1 MRFASALAA
10 DQAASESVP
19 ALVDSLAGEGLQ
31 SPDLALL
38 FTATTSGSEAE
49 AQIAALESTLAP
61 AHSIACSAEWV
72 IGNEREVEEQP
83 AATLLAGWGEG
94 MACSTFELGDTDWKT
109 IFGAPEGLRD
119 HLELDFEPKL
129 FVLLAEPFTAPLRH
143 LLPAFDSAF
152 PAAPVV
158 GGVASGGMSP
168 GMTRLSA
175 NGRIRDEGVVGLAL
189 GGAVEPE
196 IILSQ
201 GCRPIGSEFEVTG
214 AERSQI
220 TELDGRKPTL
230 AFRELYHELDSDL
243 QSYIRS
249 GGLLIGIAV
258 DDSDDPPGPSDYL
271 IRNVSGVNPET
282 GAIGVM
288 DLVRSGQVVRFH
300 VRTPAAAADDLELL
314 LSPQAFATAPAAA
327 LLFTCNARGTRLYA
341 EPNRDVGIVGR
352 AIGRQVPVAGFFAN
366 GELGPV
372 GASNYVHSYSASI
385 CLLRPAGDREA
396 WPA

>member
-1 MRFASALAA
+1 MRFASALATDRSVA
-10 DQAASESVP
+10 DTVP
-19 ALVDSLAGEGLQ
+19 ALVDSVAGQIQ
-31 SPDLALL
+31 SKPDLALL
-38 FTATTSGSEAE
+38 FTAPTSGAEAE
-49 AQIAALESTLAP
+49 AQIAALDNTLAP
-61 AHSIACSAEWV
+61 THSIACSAEWV
-72 IGNEREVEEQP
+72 IGNDREVEEQP
-83 AATLLAGWGEG
+83 AATLLVGRGDQMTCA
-94 MACSTFELGDTDWKT
+94 AFELGDGDWQSVFAT
-109 IFGAPEGLRD
+109 PEGLQQQ
-119 HLELDFEPKL
+119 LQLGFEPKL

-143 LLPAFDSAF
+143 LLPAFDAAF
-152 PAAPVV
+152 PDTPVV

-168 GMTRLSA
+168 GMTRLAA

-189 GGAVEPE
+189 GGAIEPE

-201 GCRPIGSEFEVTG
+201 GCRPIGHELVVTG

-220 TELDGRKPTL
+220 TELDGRQPTIV
-230 AFRELYHELDSDL
+230 FRELYHDIDPQL

-258 DDSDDPPGPSDYL
+258 DDSEDPPGPSDYL

-300 VRTPAAAADDLELL
+300 VRTPSAAADDLELL
-314 LSPQAFATAPAAA
+314 LSPQAFASAPAAA

-385 CLLRPAGDREA
+385 CLLRPS
-396 WPA
+396 

>member
-1 MRFASALAA
+1 MRFASALATEESVA
-10 DQAASESVP
+10 DAVP
-19 ALVDSLAGEGLQ
+19 ALVDSVTGENPPP
-31 SPDLALL
+31 PDLALL
-38 FTATTSGSEAE
+38 FTAPTSGPEAE
-49 AQIAALESTLAP
+49 AQIAALDGSLAP
-61 AHSIACSAEWV
+61 AQSIACSAEWV
-72 IGNEREVEEQP
+72 IGNEREVEDRP
-83 AATLLAGWGEG
+83 AATLLAGWGDDLE
-94 MACSTFELGDTDWKT
+94 CSAFELGDSDWKSV
-109 IFGAPEGLRD
+109 FAAPEGLRE
-119 HLELDFEPKL
+119 HLGIGFEPRL
-129 FVLLAEPFTAPLRH
+129 FILLAEPFTAPLRH
-143 LLPAFDSAF
+143 LLPAFDKAF
-152 PAAPVV
+152 PETPVV

-168 GMTRLSA
+168 GMTRLAA

-196 IILSQ
+196 VILSQ
-201 GCRPIGSEFEVTG
+201 GCRPIGHELEITG

-230 AFRELYHELDSDL
+230 VFRDLYHELDSEL
-243 QSYIRS
+243 QSFIRS

-258 DDSDDPPGPSDYL
+258 DDCDDPPGPSDYL

-288 DLVRSGQVVRFH
+288 DLVRRGQVVRFH
-300 VRTPAAAADDLELL
+300 VRTPTAAADDLELL
-314 LSPQAFATAPAAA
+314 LSPQAFASAPAAA

-372 GASNYVHSYSASI
+372 GASNYLHSYSASI
-385 CLLRPAGDREA
+385 CLLRPAGDRQE
-396 WPA
+396 WPD